1 MRWETHTGKAL
12 DLNISYTVAGGGPP
26 LVLVHGAAASSVTW
40 CDNIGPLSQHYTVYA
55 PDLPAHG
62 DSGVPHGDLH
72 KSFGDPRFLLD
83 FMDNLGIEKASL
95 IGNSG
100 GGSISAMFSLRHPE
114 RVDRLVLVDAGGLG
128 RSVSWFIRIASLPLV
143 GKILHLHTINSDR
156 ALVASIFHKPRP
168 IDPEIARELRR
179 ARNSWHTRMAVVQAI
194 RAGFNIFGVK
204 KELILLDQLRGLDVP
219 LFIVWGEKDGILPV
233 SHALEASKRLPNAK
247 LHIMR
252 DCGHW
257 PHMEN
262 PEEFNKAV
270 IQFLEEPESVKGAT
284 GWASRKE

>member
-1 MRWETHTGKAL
+1 
-12 DLNISYTVAGGGPP
+12 
-26 LVLVHGAAASSVTW
+26 
-40 CDNIGPLSQHYTVYA
+40 
-55 PDLPAHG
+55 
-62 DSGVPHGDLH
+62 
-72 KSFGDPRFLLD
+72 
-83 FMDNLGIEKASL
+83 MDNLGIEEASL

-100 GGSISAMFSLRHPE
+100 GGSISTMFSLRHPE
-114 RVDRLVLVDAGGLG
+114 RVDRLVLVDSGGLG
-128 RSVSWFIRIASLPLV
+128 RSVSWFLRIASLPLV
-143 GKILHLHTINSDR
+143 GKLLHLHTIDSDR

-204 KELILLDQLRGLDVP
+204 KELILLDQLEKLDVP

-233 SHALEASKRLPNAK
+233 SHALEASQRLPNAK

-252 DCGHW
+252 GCGHW
-257 PHMEN
+257 PHMES
-262 PEEFNKAV
+262 PEEFNRVA

-284 GWASRKE
+284 GWPSRKA